1 MKKCKIL
8 FIISMALMLFF
19 VTFGRNKVYA
29 NKINNLET
37 SDYDANLDIEFD
49 DSIEELKKLLLYYQ
63 KELSIANDNEKDQI
77 NSKIAKLEELI
88 EFFDDTQENINN
100 EEVYEKT
107 STKNLLYFGI
117 SPDCICD

>member
-63 KELSIANDNEKDQI
+63 KELSIANDNEKD
-77 NSKIAKLEELI
+77 
-88 EFFDDTQENINN
+88 
-100 EEVYEKT
+100 
-107 STKNLLYFGI
+107 
-117 SPDCICD
+117 

>member
-63 KELSIANDNEKDQI
+63 KPS
-77 NSKIAKLEELI
+77 LI
-88 EFFDDTQENINN
+88 KPW
-100 EEVYEKT
+100 KT
-107 STKNLLYFGI
+107 LHRHEIYHYVLLHLHY
-117 SPDCICD
+117 SYY

>member
-37 SDYDANLDIEFD
+37 SDYDAKKTTFILSKRIEHC
-49 DSIEELKKLLLYYQ
+49 K
-63 KELSIANDNEKDQI
+63 
-77 NSKIAKLEELI
+77 
-88 EFFDDTQENINN
+88 
-100 EEVYEKT
+100 
-107 STKNLLYFGI
+107 
-117 SPDCICD
+117 